1 MSKRLFMKKY
11 YFYVIE
17 LWPQSD
23 KAEHVKFKAKLQ
35 LSIPSRNVSL
45 HNKVDFS
52 SKASIFPTEA
62 MLQ

>member
-1 MSKRLFMKKY
+1 MKKY

-17 LWPQSD
+17 LWPQSE
-23 KAEHVKFKAKLQ
+23 KAERVKFKVKLQ
-35 LSIPSRNVSL
+35 LSIPIGPSRNVSL